1 MLNPPILSLCKFGFC
16 SLLVAILDLERMLA
30 TLAPRPQRLQ
40 ILAIIT
46 YSSTLSLMRQW
57 CILFSMIISLL
68 FSEPTLF
75 FLWLLAIIYGITIHE
90 YSHVLAAYL
99 QGDDTGRLMGRL
111 TLNPIA
117 HIEPIG
123 MILLLIVGFGWG
135 RPAPF
140 NPYNLKYRKWG
151 EVIVAFAG
159 PASNLLS
166 IIIFMIAVSL
176 LGPILGPLNLLIQ
189 LLSFLILINIVLLAF
204 NLIPIPPLDGS
215 KLLFELLPERFSHV
229 KAQLSRNGPWIL
241 LMLIFA
247 DNFLGINIFGRVFG
261 IFFRLAGI
269 Y

>member
-1 MLNPPILSLCKFGFC
+1 
-16 SLLVAILDLERMLA
+16 
-30 TLAPRPQRLQ
+30 
-40 ILAIIT
+40 
-46 YSSTLSLMRQW
+46 
-57 CILFSMIISLL
+57 MIISLL

-75 FLWLLAIIYGITIHE
+75 FLWLLAIVYGITVHE

-151 EVIVAFAG
+151 EVYVALAG
-159 PASNLLS
+159 PLSNLIS
-166 IIIFMIAVSL
+166 IIVFILAVNI
-176 LGPILGPLNLLIQ
+176 LGPILGPANLLIQ
-189 LLSFLILINIVLLAF
+189 LFGFLILINIILLAF

-215 KLLFELLPERFSHV
+215 KLLFTLLPARYEHI

-247 DNFLGINIFGRVFG
+247 DNFLGINIFGRVFNV
-261 IFFRLAGI
+261 FFRLAGI
-269 Y
+269 F